1 MSNVKTY
8 TLTTSVSGE
17 IATTAG
23 LVEYAFKAGDVTPAN
38 AAEESILADLCN
50 AGVATVKAP
59 TAASP
64 KSAKS
69 AKVEE

>member
-8 TLTTSVSGE
+8 TLTAPVSGS
-17 IATTAG
+17 IATPDG
-23 LVEYAFKAGDVTPAN
+23 VVEYAFKAGDVTPASPD
-38 AAEESILADLCN
+38 EERILTDLCY
-50 AGVATVKAP
+50 AGLATVKAP